1 MSRNTSKVV
10 GRAGHGVGIL
20 LILFFTLFPIVWITL
35 TAFKPDRYMFTSD
48 LAFPPTLS
56 NFTAI
61 FSPPLN
67 FGPLALNSVIV
78 ALGTIII
85 AIPISVMAA
94 YVFSR
99 HAFPGSTSLLVWI
112 LATQFIPGIV
122 VAIPYFNLFR
132 SLNLIDTQ
140 AALIVVEL
148 SAVVPYAI
156 WMIKG
161 FVDGLPGEVEEAARI
176 DGCTEMAIIRH
187 VTFPLAMPGIIVAS
201 VFALITTWNDFL
213 FPLIMT
219 HQNAETLQ
227 VGLMGTV
234 SATGI
239 QWNWMSATGLV
250 IMVPV
255 FVLSL
260 LIRNHFVQGLTMGAV
275 K

>member
-1 MSRNTSKVV
+1 MSRHTSKAI
-10 GRAGHGVGIL
+10 GRAGHGVGVL
-20 LILFFTLFPIVWITL
+20 LIVLFTMFPIVWIAL
-35 TAFKPDRYMFTSD
+35 TAFKPDRYMFTST

-56 NFTAI
+56 NFTTI
-61 FSPPLN
+61 FTPPLN
-67 FGPLALNSVIV
+67 FGPLVLNSVIV
-78 ALGTIII
+78 ALGTIAI
-85 AIPISVMAA
+85 AIPVSIMAS

-99 HAFPGSTSLLVWI
+99 HAFMGSTGLLIWI

-140 AALIVVEL
+140 IALIVVEL

-161 FVDGLPGEVEEAARI
+161 FIDGLPREVEEAARI
-176 DGCTEMAIIRH
+176 DGCGEAAIIRH
-187 VTFPLAMPGIIVAS
+187 VTFPLAMPGIIVATI
-201 VFALITTWNDFL
+201 FALISTWNDFM

-234 SATGI
+234 SATGV

>member
-99 HAFPGSTSLLVWI
+99 HAFPGVPASWSGFW
-112 LATQFIPGIV
+112 
-122 VAIPYFNLFR
+122 R
-132 SLNLIDTQ
+132 LNLSRASSWPSPTSTCS
-140 AALIVVEL
+140 AA
-148 SAVVPYAI
+148 
-156 WMIKG
+156 
-161 FVDGLPGEVEEAARI
+161 
-176 DGCTEMAIIRH
+176 
-187 VTFPLAMPGIIVAS
+187 
-201 VFALITTWNDFL
+201 
-213 FPLIMT
+213 
-219 HQNAETLQ
+219 
-227 VGLMGTV
+227 
-234 SATGI
+234 
-239 QWNWMSATGLV
+239 
-250 IMVPV
+250 
-255 FVLSL
+255 
-260 LIRNHFVQGLTMGAV
+260 
-275 K
+275 